1 MMVSPGLLVVLVTGL
16 GVITRAQE
24 GSGEDSLE
32 ANLEANNDYSDYTQ
46 YSDYDASS
54 YAYDL
59 LRLED
64 PDRGDMKADVDEPIS
79 AGEGWIDIH
88 NDFADPIF
96 CKENCQGVWDPDN
109 IPCVRS
115 CPHTPWVSQEDV
127 TLELSCSTEAAVL
140 NYDLSKLLGKK
151 FKDLKIELSQEDEE
165 SLEAGEDSLMSYEDN
180 TEYPIINIDQ
190 DDGVNEVSD

>member
-1 MMVSPGLLVVLVTGL
+1 MVSPGLLVVLVTNL
-16 GVITRAQE
+16 GVTTRAQE
-24 GSGEDSLE
+24 GSGED
-32 ANLEANNDYSDYTQ
+32 NLEANDDFSDYSNQNNDYY
-46 YSDYDASS
+46 AAS

-88 NDFADPIF
+88 NDFADPVF
-96 CKENCQGVWDPDN
+96 CRENCQGAWDPDN

-127 TLELSCSTEAAVL
+127 TLELSCTTEAAVL
-140 NYDLSKLLGKK
+140 NYDVSKLLGRK

-165 SLEAGEDSLMSYEDN
+165 SLEAGEDSYMSYEDN

-190 DDGVNEVSD
+190 DDGVNEVSA